1 MKRHLSVVALA
12 LALVVAAT
20 PVFAAVAATAKS
32 TAPTTATTAKAAP
45 SKAAPSKSKME
56 APASDAGKVD
66 LNTATKEE
74 LMKVPGIAEATAA
87 KIIAGRPF
95 KAKNELVTK
104 GIVNKAQYA
113 KLAKYVV
120 ARQK

>member
-20 PVFAAVAATAKS
+20 PVFAAAAANAKS
-32 TAPTTATTAKAAP
+32 TATATTAKAAP
-45 SKAAPSKSKME
+45 AKAAPSKSKME

-66 LNTATKEE
+66 LNTATKDE